1 MEQKRKI
8 EKIMERIRKLEA
20 VSHSPVD
27 WNKKIDILANKVK
40 KLQQLITTKI
50 KE

>member
-20 VSHSPVD
+20 VSHFPVD

-40 KLQQLITTKI
+40 KLQQLITAKI